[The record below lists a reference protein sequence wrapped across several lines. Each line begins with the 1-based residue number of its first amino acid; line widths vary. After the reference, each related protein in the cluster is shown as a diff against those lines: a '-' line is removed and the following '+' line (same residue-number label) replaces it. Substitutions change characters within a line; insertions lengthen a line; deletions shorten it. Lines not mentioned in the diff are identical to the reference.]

1 MMKEEGGVDM
11 IRGRQPMID
20 KGESTAG
27 EISPASSISTH
38 SKSDCLYACMDRVER
53 N

>member
-20 KGESTAG
+20 KGERTAG
-27 EISPASSISTH
+27 EISPASPVPTPKVIVS
-38 SKSDCLYACMDRVER
+38 MDQVER